1 MGKHSPFSM
10 DRTDPGCVWS
20 MLHFIKYQHWGHIKK
35 KFTPKCRGGGRVVGN
50 QTFFYAKFSSSNY
63 CGFLVA
69 LARHVNLVSYLY
81 VIFKSDDKSS
91 IHIRFRHQ
99 IGSFFQFKFESDSDS

>member
-20 MLHFIKYQHWGHIKK
+20 MVHFIKYQHWGYIKK
-35 KFTPKCRGGGRVVGN
+35 KFTPKWRGGGRVVGN
-50 QTFFYAKFSSSNY
+50 QHFFMQNSLHLFTVGS
-63 CGFLVA
+63 LVA

-81 VIFKSDDKSS
+81 VIFKSDYKSS
-91 IHIRFRHQ
+91 IHLRFRH
-99 IGSFFQFKFESDSDS
+99 